1 MIRPSHYAA
10 LLLCFALAGCADQ
23 TTFQSYGRAVADGKL
38 PNNLMEAPS
47 VSDGLAINYAN
58 SVEVAMRIKFN
69 GNRITRAVSNSA
81 QVTLAAL
88 SGVGALLGYSATTV
102 AGMSLASAGIP
113 ELQRIFN
120 AKGRAEVYKDGAHMI
135 RRAILEYYA
144 HNPNPS
150 STEFTRNGLILVQR
164 VSVAI
169 NIVDDVLAGQI
180 PSMIDMHDAV
190 EPITP
195 DGTRPSGEVTP
206 DGTRPSGEVPL
217 GDSSSLAALEARIK
231 SAVERNVRQIKT
243 VSPEELQNSL
253 GRQAQIQKEDEDRRS
268 ANLPTPG
275 QLAAEVEVI
284 DPKIPPAK
292 KQDIYRSILSD
303 VGVDLQNPPPEL
315 KGITIG
321 PTANA
326 VIRVYDQ
333 FPAKQKRIHALVE
346 KLKANPTESP
356 LTSP

>member
-10 LLLCFALAGCADQ
+10 LLLSFALAGCAEQ

-69 GNRITRAVSNSA
+69 GDRITRAVSNSA

-102 AGMSLASAGIP
+102 AAMSLASAGIP

-135 RRAILEYYA
+135 RRAVLEYYA
-144 HNPNPS
+144 HNPRPS

-180 PSMIDMHDAV
+180 PSVIDMQEAV

-195 DGTRPSGEVTP
+195 DGTRPP
-206 DGTRPSGEVPL
+206 GEVP
-217 GDSSSLAALEARIK
+217 GSDSSSSAAFEASPAAFEERVQKALAI
-231 SAVERNVRQIKT
+231 
-243 VSPEELQNSL
+243 EL
-253 GRQAQIQKEDEDRRS
+253 R
-268 ANLPTPG
+268 
-275 QLAAEVEVI
+275 
-284 DPKIPPAK
+284 K
-292 KQDIYRSILSD
+292 KQIVSAQE
-303 VGVDLQNPPPEL
+303 VD
-315 KGITIG
+315 
-321 PTANA
+321 
-326 VIRVYDQ
+326 
-333 FPAKQKRIHALVE
+333 ALVAARVEQEVARVATATAGLPNLEEFNEMLTTIDKSIPAE
-346 KLKANPTESP
+346 KKAEIYKAIFQAEGIQLND
-356 LTSP
+356 LNFKA